1 VPVES
6 MIAHTSGRF
15 GLASH
20 VTGDVAVG
28 LVVLL
33 VILGIVA
40 LASTRYRRRSLLAG
54 AWIFGGL
61 LAVYLVL
68 RAVAEFFIIHYNDPA
83 SYARAWGGP
92 SLVGVFIVHS
102 GPGFLVLVGG
112 AWYLWYR
119 RHHRKSAPPARGRRP
134 VASSRR

>member
-1 VPVES
+1 MES
-6 MIAHTSGRF
+6 MIAHRSGRF

-20 VTGDVAVG
+20 VTGDVTIG

-54 AWIFGGL
+54 AWIIGGL
-61 LAVYLVL
+61 TAAYLVL
-68 RAVAEFFIIHYNDPA
+68 RAVDEFFIIHYNDPA
-83 SYARAWGGP
+83 SYAQAWGGP
-92 SLVGVFIVHS
+92 NLAGVFIVHS
-102 GPGFLVLVGG
+102 GPGFLVLVGV

-119 RHHRKSAPPARGRRP
+119 RRHRKSAPPAGSRRP
-134 VASSRR
+134 AASSRR